1 MKMKKCDYETP
12 EFEEFM
18 LSENAIVMT
27 SGTGA
32 GGGNQGGGGDID
44 DEG

>member
-12 EFEEFM
+12 EVEEWM
-18 LSENAIVMT
+18 LSESGIVMT
-27 SGTGA
+27 SETGA
-32 GGGNQGGGGDID
+32 GGGNQGGGGDVD

>member
-12 EFEEFM
+12 DVKEFI
-18 LSENAIVMT
+18 LLENAIVMT

>member
-1 MKMKKCDYETP
+1 MNKKCNYVAP
-12 EFEEFM
+12 QMEEYM
-18 LSENAIVMT
+18 LLESAIVMT